1 MNNQVFSEQAIV
13 KWRWHDLKDNQI
25 GNIEKK
31 KKILGREEIGYGYD
45 ISVNDLNI
53 LGQNESAKTN
63 NTKGA
68 NHPINNDK
76 KNDKE

>member
-1 MNNQVFSEQAIV
+1 M
-13 KWRWHDLKDNQI
+13 KDNQI
-25 GNIEKK
+25 RNIEKK
-31 KKILGREEIGYGYD
+31 KKIQDREEIGYGYD

-53 LGQNESAKTN
+53 LGQNEAAKSNDTE
-63 NTKGA
+63 GA

>member
-1 MNNQVFSEQAIV
+1 M
-13 KWRWHDLKDNQI
+13 KDNQI
-25 GNIEKK
+25 RNIEKK

-53 LGQNESAKTN
+53 LGQNEAAKN
-63 NTKGA
+63 NDTKGA